1 MQKYKY
7 TAVNLENKKIKGTFI
22 AKDERDLAE
31 QLAKQSLYLT
41 SCQLYSGET
50 PSAFWSVSGKVTLD
64 ELSNFCR
71 QFAIMLTTNVP
82 LLESIDVLRNQPF
95 TSYFKSILDVV
106 YDDVKGGMLMSEAL
120 QKHSKVFPDFF
131 RSMIYVGEMSGKLD
145 LVCNALADFYEKDQ
159 SNKQKLKSA
168 LSYPVMLMGLTVVIA
183 IVMLVFIV
191 PIFKDALADLDVTI
205 DGFTQ
210 VIYDMSDFVLQWWR
224 VIIVGFILV
233 GFILFM
239 YLRTDKGKYTLDV
252 IKVKTPLLK
261 TIQIPS
267 QTTRFAR
274 AFALLLTSGMD
285 LTEAMEAVSV
295 VLTNRY
301 MRQHFQ
307 TAIEYVKHGMSLTN
321 AMESIGIFPTMLT
334 KMVAIG
340 ERTNSLNDVLTR
352 SCSYFDMQ
360 LDASFNSFSSKIQP
374 IMLVIMAAVIG
385 SMFVAVY
392 SPMLSIMTSLGA

>member
-41 SCQLYSGET
+41 SASLYSGET
-50 PSAFWSVSGKVTLD
+50 PSAFWTLGTGTVTLD
-64 ELSNFCR
+64 ELANFCR
-71 QFAIMLTTNVP
+71 QFAIMLTTSVP

-95 TSYFKSILDVV
+95 TSYFKSILDVI
-106 YDDVKGGMLMSEAL
+106 YDDVKGGMLLSEAL
-120 QKHSKVFPDFF
+120 EKHAKVFPDFF

-145 LVCNALADFYEKDQ
+145 IVCNALADFYEKDQ

-168 LSYPVMLMGLTVVIA
+168 LSYPMMLMGLTVVIA

-191 PIFKDALADLDVTI
+191 PIFKDALSDLDVEIIGITK
-205 DGFTQ
+205 

-224 VIIVGFILV
+224 VILV
-233 GFILFM
+233 CIIMVIFLIYMFV
-239 YLRTDKGKYTLDV
+239 RTETGKYAVDV
-252 IKVKTPLLK
+252 ALVSIPLLK
-261 TIQIPS
+261 GIQIPS

-295 VLTNRY
+295 VLTNRH
-301 MRQHFQ
+301 MRKQFQ
-307 TAIEYVKHGMSLTN
+307 VAIEYVRHGMSLTN
-321 AMESIGIFPTMLT
+321 SFDSIGIFPTMLT

-374 IMLVIMAAVIG
+374 IMLAIMAAVIG
-385 SMFVAVY
+385 SMFIAVY
-392 SPMLSIMTSLGA
+392 SPMLSIMTSLS

>member
-7 TAVNLENKKIKGTFI
+7 TAVNIENKKIKGTFI

-41 SCQLYSGET
+41 SCQVYSGET
-50 PSAFWSVSGKVTLD
+50 PSAFWTLGTGKVTLD

-71 QFAIMLTTNVP
+71 QFAIMLNTNVP

-95 TSYFKSILDVV
+95 TSYFKSILDVI

-120 QKHSKVFPDFF
+120 EKHKKVFPDFF

-145 LVCNALADFYEKDQ
+145 IVCNALADFYEKDQ
-159 SNKQKLKSA
+159 ANKQKLKSA
-168 LSYPVMLMGLTVVIA
+168 LSYPIMLLVMTVGIA
-183 IVMLVFIV
+183 IAMLVFII
-191 PIFKDALADLDVTI
+191 PIFKDALADLDVEIAGITK
-205 DGFTQ
+205 
-210 VIYDMSDFVLQWWR
+210 VIYDMSDFVLMWWR
-224 VIIVGFILV
+224 VIVVLIIAVGFV
-233 GFILFM
+233 LFM
-239 YLRTDKGKYTLDV
+239 YLRTEKGKYTLDV
-252 IKVKTPLLK
+252 ILVKTPLLK

-285 LTEAMEAVSV
+285 LTEAMDAVSV

-301 MRQHFQ
+301 MRKHFL
-307 TAIEYVKHGMSLTN
+307 TATEYVRHGMSLTN
-321 AMESIGIFPTMLT
+321 AFESIGIFPTMLT

-360 LDASFNSFSSKIQP
+360 LDASFTSFSSKIQP
-374 IMLVIMAAVIG
+374 IMLVIMALVVGTMFIG
-385 SMFVAVY
+385 VY
-392 SPMLSIMTSLGA
+392 SPMLSIMTSLS

>member
-7 TAVNLENKKIKGTFI
+7 TAVNLDNKKIKGTFI

-41 SCQLYSGET
+41 DCQVYSGET
-50 PSAFWSVSGKVTLD
+50 PSAFWTLGTGKVTID
-64 ELSNFCR
+64 ELSSFCR

-95 TSYFKSILDVV
+95 TSYFKSILDVI

-120 QKHSKVFPDFF
+120 QKHKKVFPDFF

-145 LVCNALADFYEKDQ
+145 MVCNALADFYENDQ
-159 SNKQKLKSA
+159 KNKQKLKSA
-168 LSYPVMLMGLTVVIA
+168 LSYPMMLLGLTLVIA
-183 IVMLVFIV
+183 VVMLVFIV
-191 PIFKDALADLDVTI
+191 PIFKDALADLDVEIAGITK
-205 DGFTQ
+205 
-210 VIYDMSDFVLQWWR
+210 VIYDMSDFVLAWWR
-224 VIIVGFILV
+224 VIVVGLIAV

-239 YLRTDKGKYTLDV
+239 YLRTETGKYNLDV
-252 IKVKTPLLK
+252 LMVKMPLLK
-261 TIQIPS
+261 GIQIPS
-267 QTTRFAR
+267 QTTRFAS

-301 MRQHFQ
+301 MRAKFQ

-321 AMESIGIFPTMLT
+321 AFESIGIFPTMLT

-374 IMLVIMAAVIG
+374 IMLIIMGGVIG
-385 SMFVAVY
+385 CMFIAVY
-392 SPMLSIMTSLGA
+392 SPMLSIMTSL

>member
-41 SCQLYSGET
+41 SCETYSGET
-50 PSAFWSVSGKVTLD
+50 PSAFWTLGTGKVTLE

-95 TSYFKSILDVV
+95 TSYFKSILDVI

-120 QKHSKVFPDFF
+120 EKHAKVFPDFF

-145 LVCNALADFYEKDQ
+145 IVCNALADFYEKDQ
-159 SNKQKLKSA
+159 ANKQKLKSA
-168 LSYPVMLMGLTVVIA
+168 LSYPMMLMGLTLVIA

-191 PIFKDALADLDVTI
+191 PIFKDALADLDVTV
-205 DGFTQ
+205 DQFTQ
-210 VIYDMSDFVLQWWR
+210 VIYDMSDFVLTWWR
-224 VIIVGFILV
+224 VIVVGIILV
-233 GFILFM
+233 GFIIFM
-239 YLRTDKGKYTLDV
+239 YLRTENGKYNLDV
-252 IKVKTPLLK
+252 IMVKMPLLK

-301 MRQHFQ
+301 MRKHFG

-321 AMESIGIFPTMLT
+321 AFESIGIFPTMLT
-334 KMVAIG
+334 KMVTIG
-340 ERTNSLNDVLTR
+340 ERTNSFNDVLTR

-385 SMFVAVY
+385 SMFIAVY
-392 SPMLSIMTSLGA
+392 SPMLSIMTSL